1 MLIGICPLQSA
12 SADLSIEV
20 ATNENAL
27 GSLALASGL
36 GLADRP
42 LSRGRRTGE
51 DLAAPRAW
59 KNRTSRQAVQ
69 SRAAVSS
76 WTPFGFSAF

>member
-27 GSLALASGL
+27 GSLALAPGQ
-36 GLADRP
+36 GMRYA
-42 LSRGRRTGE
+42 TE
-51 DLAAPRAW
+51 
-59 KNRTSRQAVQ
+59 
-69 SRAAVSS
+69 VS
-76 WTPFGFSAF
+76 